1 MKNYIYI
8 SVLALSSISIS
19 ALSQRVSNP
28 ANASV
33 RISWQNGQAQRPSYR
48 PNQNSYHR
56 ENRRCCND
64 HDPYQE
70 PYYNRHSEYYNQNY
84 VRGMGDPQFNGLI
97 SQIHRSYFDS
107 DRLIIAK
114 QAIRAQG
121 IYSDQVLK
129 VMKEMS
135 FESSRMELA
144 QFAYGF
150 CVDYENY
157 YIVNDGFQ
165 FSSSIRELNEFI
177 YQ

>member
-1 MKNYIYI
+1 
-8 SVLALSSISIS
+8 
-19 ALSQRVSNP
+19 
-28 ANASV
+28 
-33 RISWQNGQAQRPSYR
+33 
-48 PNQNSYHR
+48 
-56 ENRRCCND
+56 
-64 HDPYQE
+64 
-70 PYYNRHSEYYNQNY
+70 
-84 VRGMGDPQFNGLI
+84 MGDPQFNGLI

-129 VMKEMS
+129 VMKELS

-177 YQ
+177 YR